1 MNDETIL
8 ESIKELLGSSIDYTA
23 YNKDLVILI
32 NGTLSILKQVG
43 IGSDEFKITEDTGTW
58 EEFLGNDSRL
68 EMAKTYVYLK
78 TKLIFDPPLSST
90 VIECYKESIREIEWR
105 LGILVDEQY
114 EQGGD

>member
-1 MNDETIL
+1 MNDEKIL
-8 ESIKELLGSSIDYTA
+8 DSIKELMGSSIDYTA

-32 NGTLSILKQVG
+32 NSTLSVLKQVG
-43 IGSDEFKITEDTGTW
+43 IGSMTFRITEDSGTW
-58 EEFLGNDSRL
+58 QEFLGDDSRL

-105 LGILVDEQY
+105 LGILADEQY